1 MRLIDADLALEK
13 ISVLEKEPDYQ
24 HEGEE
29 WRSGLYM
36 AETVLDELPTS
47 DIVEQIFADIDRI
60 MNERLVYCLQLSGDK
75 SLHSVG
81 GMTDAYGY
89 LRNQL
94 PKLKKKYGVK

>member
-47 DIVEQIFADIDRI
+47 DIVEQIFADIKSAMRHSKTTHVGQQFYG
-60 MNERLVYCLQLSGDK
+60 LVLETC
-75 SLHSVG
+75 V
-81 GMTDAYGY
+81 
-89 LRNQL
+89 NNI
-94 PKLKKKYGVK
+94 KKKYGVK

>member
-13 ISVLEKEPDYQ
+13 IRVLEKEPDYQ

-47 DIVEQIFADIDRI
+47 ELVEQIFADIESA
-60 MNERLVYCLQLSGDK
+60 MRLSKTTHVGQQFY
-75 SLHSVG
+75 SLVLE
-81 GMTDAYGY
+81 TCV
-89 LRNQL
+89 NNI
-94 PKLKKKYGVK
+94 KKKYGVK